1 MGIFGSFS
9 VLDILQLACYFVMI
23 YASVL
28 FLTVYITN
36 RSKFSEKKGS
46 VKNLPSVTILIPAFN
61 EEKHIYKCLKACLNL
76 NYPKDKLKIICINDG
91 STDRTLEECKRIK
104 DKRLRII
111 NKKNTGKADSLNY
124 ALKFVKSDYVSTMDA
139 DSFPSKNYLRLGMRE
154 FENPNIVAVSPA
166 LKLNTAKTLMQK
178 IQWMEYVFSIYLRK
192 LFAILDCQYVL
203 PGPGSIYKTQVLKDV
218 GGWDKD
224 SLVEDTELAFRL
236 QEKGY
241 KMENSITSY
250 VYTEAP
256 ESFSGLFNQRI
267 RWYRGYLQT
276 TMKYTKMIGRPK
288 YGNLGIYVLPVNI
301 LWYFVMSF
309 MFFLPAY
316 LLIKEVYEK
325 LYIIS
330 LVGLEIP
337 KLTMVFDLISISSFS
352 YYMLFLFA
360 IGISVMFISLHSS
373 AEKTSFGARKVHY
386 LGYLFIYPILYT
398 IFWMAAIVFELLKLE
413 KKW

>member
-1 MGIFGSFS
+1 MAIFGSFS
-9 VLDILQLACYFVMI
+9 VLDVLQLACYFVMI

-36 RSKFSEKKGS
+36 RGKFSEKTPPA
-46 VKNLPSVTILIPAFN
+46 KNLPPVTILVPAFN
-61 EEKHIYKCLKACLNL
+61 EEKHIYKCLKACLSL

-91 STDRTLEECKRIK
+91 STDNTLAEIKRIK
-104 DKRLRII
+104 DKRIMIL
-111 NKKNTGKADSLNY
+111 NKKNTGKADCLNY
-124 ALKFVKSDYVSTMDA
+124 ALKFVKTEFVSTMDA
-139 DSFPSKNYLRLGMRE
+139 DSFPSKNYLKLGMGQ
-154 FENPNIVAVSPA
+154 FVNDKIVAVSPA
-166 LKLNTAKTLMQK
+166 LKLSTTKTLMQK

-203 PGPGSIYKTQVLKDV
+203 PGPGSIYKTSVLKEV
-218 GGWDKD
+218 GGWDRD

-241 KMENSITSY
+241 KMENSIASY

-256 ESFSGLFNQRI
+256 RSFKALFDQRI

-276 TMKYTKMIGRPK
+276 TMKYAKMIGRPK
-288 YGNLGIYVLPVNI
+288 YGNLGLYVLPVNI
-301 LWYFVMSF
+301 IWYFVMSF

-316 LLIKEVYEK
+316 LLIKDVYER
-325 LYIIS
+325 LYVIS
-330 LVGLEIP
+330 LIGLELP
-337 KLTMVFDLISISSFS
+337 KLTLVFDILSISSFS
-352 YYMLFLFA
+352 YYMLFFFA
-360 IGISVMFISLHSS
+360 VGISVMFISLHSS
-373 AEKTSFGARKVHY
+373 AEKTNLGARKVHY

-398 IFWMAAIVFELLKLE
+398 IFWLSAILFELLKLE

>member
-28 FLTVYITN
+28 FLTVYLGNIK
-36 RSKFSEKKGS
+36 KFSEKKS
-46 VKNLPSVTILIPAFN
+46 IKILPSVTILVPAFN
-61 EEKHIYKCLKACLNL
+61 EEKHIYKCLKACLSL

-91 STDRTLEECKRIK
+91 STDNTLKECKRIN

-111 NKKNTGKADSLNY
+111 DKKNTGKADSLNY
-124 ALKFVKSDYVSTMDA
+124 ALRFVKTDYVSTMDA
-139 DSFPSKNYLRLGMRE
+139 DSFPSKNYLKLGMGE
-154 FENPNIVAVSPA
+154 FGNDAIVAVSPA

-203 PGPGSIYKTQVLKDV
+203 PGPGSIYKTQVLNEV
-218 GGWDKD
+218 GGWDKN

-241 KMENSITSY
+241 KMENSIKSY

-276 TMKYTKMIGRPK
+276 TIKYAKMIGKPK
-288 YGNLGIYVLPVNI
+288 YGNLGLYVLPVNI

-316 LLIKEVYEK
+316 LFIKNAYDS

-330 LVGLEIP
+330 LVGLEMP
-337 KLTMVFDLISISSFS
+337 KLTFAFDLISISSFS

-360 IGISVMFISLHSS
+360 VGIAVMFISLHSS
-373 AEKTSFGARKVHY
+373 AERTNLGARKVHY

-398 IFWMAAIVFELLKLE
+398 LFWLAAILFELLKRE